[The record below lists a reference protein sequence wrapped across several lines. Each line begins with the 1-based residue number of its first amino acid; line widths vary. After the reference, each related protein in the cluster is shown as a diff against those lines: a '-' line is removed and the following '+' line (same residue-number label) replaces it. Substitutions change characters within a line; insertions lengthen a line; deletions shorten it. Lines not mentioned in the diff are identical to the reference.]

1 MKRNIITVLIVGIII
16 VIFIIN
22 ERHEQT
28 IDFTKSENNILRK
41 FFSSEDKINN
51 FLNTE
56 KKEFKVPD
64 KNLKQE
70 NNLSILKSVTNK
82 YLCLRENSITNH
94 KTKSE
99 CWDGELLSEKE
110 LEYIDS
116 ISSDLK
122 NINEIFYYCKENGFK
137 ISNESLDACGIF
149 LEKKV
154 SEIDTTNNNNL
165 SNQIDEIKNSV
176 KNIDKRQKWEKFL
189 KLLKANN

>member
-1 MKRNIITVLIVGIII
+1 MKRNIITVLIVGILI

-41 FFSSEDKINN
+41 FFSSENKINN

-64 KNLKQE
+64 KNLKKE
-70 NNLSILKSVTNK
+70 RIELVTDK
-82 YLCLRENSITNH
+82 YFCLRKNNV
-94 KTKSE
+94 TKYRTKNE
-99 CWDGELLSEKE
+99 CWDGQLLSVKE
-110 LEYIDS
+110 LEYLSS
-116 ISSDLK
+116 IS
-122 NINEIFYYCKENGFK
+122 NNWQNVNEIFYYCKENGFK
-137 ISNESLDACGIF
+137 LSDKTLDACGIF

-165 SNQIDEIKNSV
+165 SKQIDEIKNSV
-176 KNIDKRQKWEKFL
+176 KNINKRQKWEKFL
-189 KLLKANN
+189 KLLKKNN